1 MRGYG
6 DVFIII
12 IISSKKNEFGNPII
26 KIIGILNITFYL
38 FFIYN
43 IILFQKL

>member
-12 IISSKKNEFGNPII
+12 IISSEENEFGDLII
-26 KIIGILNITFYL
+26 KIMRILNITFYL

-43 IILFQKL
+43 IILF

>member
-12 IISSKKNEFGNPII
+12 IISNKENEFGNPIT
-26 KIIGILNITFYL
+26 KIIRIPNATFYP
-38 FFIYN
+38 FFVYN
-43 IILFQKL
+43 IVLF

>member
-12 IISSKKNEFGNPII
+12 IISSGKNEFGNPII
-26 KIIGILNITFYL
+26 KIIKIPNIIFYL
-38 FFIYN
+38 SFVYN
-43 IILFQKL
+43 IVLF

>member
-6 DVFIII
+6 DVFIIVI
-12 IISSKKNEFGNPII
+12 IFSEENEFNNPII
-26 KIIGILNITFYL
+26 KIIRITNVAFCL
-38 FFIYN
+38 SFVCN